1 MRRRHETLIHELIIL
16 MHKVKEDCESP
27 AESKLEF
34 LTRVN
39 HIILIGLEKPFST
52 DKAFSCCCYFKVTT

>member
-1 MRRRHETLIHELIIL
+1 MD
-16 MHKVKEDCESP
+16 KVKGDCESP

-39 HIILIGLEKPFST
+39 HIILIGLEKPLST